1 MKKPRSKRVAFGKGK
16 PTEEMKKGW
25 SDSIKVQLDDL
36 MKQVEQYKLEKVM
49 ANIPASALGSIS
61 GTLGYASGGGANYG
75 GTPNWQYKQND
86 YTPQYPNYVTPP
98 PMQPNWSKTTIH
110 YNSGVNFIEEPDKY
124 LSRKFHKSN
133 NGVHFPCE

>member
-49 ANIPASALGSIS
+49 ANIPASALGDIS
-61 GTLGYASGGGANYG
+61 GTLGYARGG
-75 GTPNWQYKQND
+75 
-86 YTPQYPNYVTPP
+86 
-98 PMQPNWSKTTIH
+98 
-110 YNSGVNFIEEPDKY
+110 
-124 LSRKFHKSN
+124 
-133 NGVHFPCE
+133 